1 MYGIISVETI
11 APGRSAMCS
20 NADVLCIITFLVIV
34 LVFFF
39 FSCKGGEEE
48 GQGCMKSSFCPLI
61 QSFAENY
68 KIERTN

>member
-1 MYGIISVETI
+1 METI

-20 NADVLCIITFLVIV
+20 NADVLCIITLLVIV

-39 FSCKGGEEE
+39 LVKEE

-68 KIERTN
+68 KIKRTN

>member
-39 FSCKGGEEE
+39 FFLVKVGR
-48 GQGCMKSSFCPLI
+48 K
-61 QSFAENY
+61 
-68 KIERTN
+68 KDRVV